1 MNCPRCLGRA
11 EFQGHRPRD
20 FLSLLGSIRP
30 AERPYSHCPACHA
43 GHCPGDVA
51 LGIERAGQ
59 TPAAQQ
65 VITLAGTVE
74 SFGGARKLLPKLTG
88 LRPSE
93 STVERTTERT
103 GARLGDRLNRGD
115 TFGSRTPWP
124 WHTDATGRTR
134 AYLSID
140 ATGGGQQGP
149 GGGKAEGRMAYVGMV
164 FNPLPEEPAPSQGSR
179 RPHPAAVSQSRY
191 LAGLHDLEGLGTQLH
206 RHAHHVGVNAADR
219 LIALTDGG
227 RGLEEIIRQYFPD
240 AVFIL
245 DFWHAAGH
253 LCDLAKALCGAD
265 AEAGRALGQ
274 TWCHELKHCGGAAVL
289 TTVQGLDLSGHP
301 ATTCEVQGQV
311 TQYLENN
318 LHRRDY
324 PHYRRQGWQ
333 IGSGSVESACKTVI
347 NQRLNGTG
355 MRWGAAGTDSVSHR
369 RALFL
374 SEESQWDAFWA
385 PSRN

>member
-1 MNCPRCLGRA
+1 MNCPRYLGPA

-20 FLSLLGSIRP
+20 FLSLLGPIRP
-30 AERPYSHCPACHA
+30 AERPYYHCPACQA
-43 GHCPGDVA
+43 GHCPGDAA
-51 LGIERAGQ
+51 LGIEHAGQ

-88 LRPSE
+88 LRVRE
-93 STVERTTERT
+93 STVERTTE
-103 GARLGDRLNRGD
+103 GAGVRLGDRLNRGD
-115 TFGSRTPWP
+115 TFGPGAPWP
-124 WHTDATGRTR
+124 WHTDATGQTC
-134 AYLSID
+134 ASLSID
-140 ATGGGQQGP
+140 ATGVGQQGP
-149 GGGKAEGRMAYVGMV
+149 GGRKAEGRMAYVAMV
-164 FNPLPEEPAPSQGSR
+164 SNPLPEEPEPSRGPR

-206 RHAHHVGVNAADR
+206 RHAPHVGVSAADR

-227 RGLEEIIRQYFPD
+227 QGLEEIIRQYFSD

-253 LCDLAKALCGAD
+253 GCDPAKAFCGAD
-265 AEAGRALGQ
+265 AEAGRRLGQ
-274 TWCHELKHCGGAAVL
+274 TWCHELKHSGGAVVL
-289 TTVQGLDLSGHP
+289 ATLQGLDLSGHP
-301 ATTCEVQGQV
+301 AATCEVHRRV
-311 TQYLENN
+311 TQYLANN
-318 LHRRDY
+318 LHRMDY
-324 PHYRRQGWQ
+324 PHYRRQGWP

-347 NQRLNGTG
+347 DQRLNGTG
-355 MRWGAAGTDSVSHR
+355 RRWGTEGTDSVSHL

-374 SEESQWDAFWA
+374 SEEGQWDAFWA